1 MYLIPEPELSPQ
13 RHRASVL
20 RPHLQVK
27 SSEDKQHICGTSVT
41 LSPQSAKGTLS
52 SPSQTVSKCMLTMM
66 LGLLS
71 PLIGMSYRSHY
82 TFNSSKNTS
91 GCDEASPSFVWAKP
105 IPAGAALQKPH
116 NLEPPSHDLLL
127 N

>member
-13 RHRASVL
+13 RHRVSVL
-20 RPHLQVK
+20 PPHLQVK
-27 SSEDKQHICGTSVT
+27 SFEDKQHICGTYVP
-41 LSPQSAKGTLS
+41 LSPQSLKGTLS
-52 SPSQTVSKCMLTMM
+52 SPSQTVSKWMLMM

-71 PLIGMSYRSHY
+71 PLTGMSYRSHY
-82 TFNSSKNTS
+82 TFNSSKNAS

-105 IPAGAALQKPH
+105 IPAGAALQKPY